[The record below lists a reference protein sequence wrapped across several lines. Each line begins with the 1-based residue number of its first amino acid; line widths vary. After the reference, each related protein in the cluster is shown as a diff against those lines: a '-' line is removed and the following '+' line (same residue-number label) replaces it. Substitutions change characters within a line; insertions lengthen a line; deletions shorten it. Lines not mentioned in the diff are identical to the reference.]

1 MPTHGGRERKR
12 HTAQTQRSA
21 AVENSLAVNAD
32 SNWIRPRPPGTEF
45 ECYLINRG
53 RPSEFVIDPGRAK
66 PAIIRPT
73 RGFVVVKAQRRGRD
87 ICTRGCA
94 RDAQRRSE
102 FGRGLATG

>member
-12 HTAQTQRSA
+12 HIAQTRRSIA
-21 AVENSLAVNAD
+21 FENCLAVNAD

-53 RPSEFVIDPGRAK
+53 RPSEFVNDPGRAK

-73 RGFVVVKAQRRGRD
+73 RGFVVVKAQRR
-87 ICTRGCA
+87 CA
-94 RDAQRRSE
+94 AAFANSAEVWPQVLAL
-102 FGRGLATG
+102 GLS